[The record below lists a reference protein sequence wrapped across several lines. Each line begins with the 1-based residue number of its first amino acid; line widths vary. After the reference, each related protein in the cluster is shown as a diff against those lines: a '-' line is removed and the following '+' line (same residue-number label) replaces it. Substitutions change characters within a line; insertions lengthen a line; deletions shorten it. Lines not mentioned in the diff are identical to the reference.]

1 MKDWYLAK
9 SARDRLILL
18 FIGVLILFAMLY
30 VLVWHPLTNAINTK
44 EQNIANSKKDLLY
57 MVEGQALIRATG
69 GNTGSQQLLTTDKAP
84 YLLIDDIIRKA
95 GIKLPERVEPTG
107 RDGARVQFSEV
118 EFDKLVAVIAE
129 IERYGLNVSTLNV
142 SRKENGIVSARFN
155 MERG

>member
-9 SARDRLILL
+9 SAKDRMILL
-18 FIGVLILFAMLY
+18 VLGFLALITLLY
-30 VLVWHPLTNAINTK
+30 VLVWHPMSTGITQRQ
-44 EQNIANSKKDLLY
+44 QNVQNGESNLQFML
-57 MVEGQALIRATG
+57 EGQARVRATG
-69 GNTGSQQLLTTDKAP
+69 GVTGEQQLTTTKAP

-107 RDGARVQFSEV
+107 KDGARVQFSEV

-129 IERYGLNVSTLNV
+129 LERYGLNVSTLNV
-142 SRKENGIVSARFN
+142 SRKANGIVSARFN